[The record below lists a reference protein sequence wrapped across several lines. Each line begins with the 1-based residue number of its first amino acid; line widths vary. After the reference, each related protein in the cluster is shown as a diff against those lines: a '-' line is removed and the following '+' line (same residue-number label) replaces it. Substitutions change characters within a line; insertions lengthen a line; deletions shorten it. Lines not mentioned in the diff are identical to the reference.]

1 MISRRIDLAF
11 AACTHHVTGT
21 ILVGAKKR
29 TAFLNA
35 LFLCRLRG
43 IEWHFGALRVSR
55 DVAVLG
61 KLFEII
67 GAIPVAAPLP
77 DVASHV
83 VEAVA
88 IRGKRFHW
96 RDTREAILAGILD
109 REYSLVGVRH
119 EFAARL
125 ELITPR
131 IELPAQA
138 SARSKLPLGFRRQ
151 SLARPL
157 RVGRGI
163 GVGQPGPRGHS
174 RGP

>member
-1 MISRRIDLAF
+1 MIGPRIDLAL
-11 AACTHHVTGT
+11 ATRAHHVAGA

-35 LFLCRLRG
+35 LFLCRLG
-43 IEWHFGALRVSR
+43 WIEWHFRALRVSR
-55 DVAVLG
+55 DVACRG

-88 IRGKRFHW
+88 VRRESAH
-96 RDTREAILAGILD
+96 RRSAREAILTGVLD

-119 EFAARL
+119 ELPVRL
-125 ELITPR
+125 EFIAPR
-131 IELPAQA
+131 IELAAQA
-138 SARSKLPLGFRRQ
+138 SSRGKLPRGFRRQ
-151 SLARPL
+151 SLARPF
-157 RVGRGI
+157 RVANASG
-163 GVGQPGPRGHS
+163 
-174 RGP
+174 

>member
-11 AACTHHVTGT
+11 ATRTHHVTGT

-43 IEWHFGALRVSR
+43 IEWHFRALRVSR
-55 DVAVLG
+55 DVAGLG

-88 IRGKRFHW
+88 IRRESAHGRNAG
-96 RDTREAILAGILD
+96 EAILAGIFD
-109 REYSLVGVRH
+109 WEYSLVGVRH
-119 EFAARL
+119 ELSARL
-125 ELITPR
+125 EFIPPR
-131 IELPAQA
+131 EVLAAQPPT
-138 SARSKLPLGFRRQ
+138 RSKLPLGFGRQ
-151 SLARPL
+151 
-157 RVGRGI
+157 
-163 GVGQPGPRGHS
+163 
-174 RGP
+174 